1 MTVYTCIELILLLV
15 GVLFVEIDSYFYIYF
30 HVASFYWKSYWQIR
44 NPHIPLNLF
53 MINRVAYVAAY
64 TSFQ

>member
-30 HVASFYWKSYWQIR
+30 YVASFYWKSYWPIR
-44 NPHIPLNLF
+44 NPHIPLNLN
-53 MINRVAYVAAY
+53 MINGVGYVAAY